1 MEVNKRMYVPP
12 ELTDV
17 LVKLSSALCSIKLIN
32 ASLKEVNKTIS
43 LVKRIKEELTQK

>member
-1 MEVNKRMYVPP
+1 MYVPQ

-32 ASLKEVNKTIS
+32 ASLKELNKTIG
-43 LVKRIKEELTQK
+43 LVKRIREELTHK

>member
-1 MEVNKRMYVPP
+1 MQVPQ

-17 LVKLSSALCSIKLIN
+17 LVKLSSCLCSLKLIN

-43 LVKRIKEELTQK
+43 IVKRIKEELTQK

>member
-1 MEVNKRMYVPP
+1 MNIPP

-17 LVKLSSALCSIKLIN
+17 LVKLSSCLCSLKIVN
-32 ASLKEVNKTIS
+32 ASLKEFNKTIR